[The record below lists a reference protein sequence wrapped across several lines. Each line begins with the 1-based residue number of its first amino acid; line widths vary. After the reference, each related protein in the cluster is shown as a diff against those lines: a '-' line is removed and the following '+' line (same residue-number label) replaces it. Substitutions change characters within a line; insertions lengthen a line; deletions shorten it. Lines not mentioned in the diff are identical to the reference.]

1 MTNNRTGP
9 DYIDF
14 KSGADAWS
22 SVNKGKTTT
31 EVDKKKKK
39 KDKKSKGGSIGK
51 AAGAI
56 AHALR
61 QDTHYTRIYD

>member
-1 MTNNRTGP
+1 MANSRTGQ
-9 DYIDF
+9 DYLDF

-31 EVDKKKKK
+31 EVEKKKKK
-39 KDKKSKGGSIGK
+39 KKKVSKDQIGS

-61 QDTHYTRIYD
+61 QETHY